1 VAVAVERVGVLG
13 GGLMGGGIA
22 ESVAA
27 AGLSVV
33 VREIDDDALTAA
45 RDRLSGSLERAE
57 RKERISIAER
67 DQIETRIEFATD
79 LGALADVDLVIEAVP
94 ERLDLKHAVLAELAA
109 ALPTECLIASN
120 TSSISISRLAAPLPN
135 PGRVLGLHF
144 FSPVPLMPL
153 VELVRALQTDSK
165 SIASASEFVERI
177 GKTPIESKDRGG
189 FIVNALL
196 IPYLVAA
203 IRLHEEGFASPAEI
217 DEGMKLGAGH
227 PMGPLELCDQI
238 GLDVLCSA
246 CESLYAEFRQTAY
259 APPPLLRQMVDAG
272 WLGRKSGRGF
282 HET

>member
-1 VAVAVERVGVLG
+1 MAVAVERVGVLG